1 MIFCNKVANVKF
13 NFGVTGMQQG
23 NYQNAGSFQNYPQDQ
38 YIRPQ
43 GGSMAQ
49 PGDFNQPYS
58 PRSHYPPYVAD
69 NERYSYV
76 QIKNI
81 FIAIYKERKNSK
93 LVF

>member
-1 MIFCNKVANVKF
+1 
-13 NFGVTGMQQG
+13 MQQG

-76 QIKNI
+76 LNKKNI
-81 FIAIYKERKNSK
+81 VTRSIRRLAPLNRTRLPGHNIHFYSD
-93 LVF
+93 L